1 MSTYQLGSYWIPFIQ
16 NKRLQ
21 SYVFLT
27 RGNRS
32 KLPDSSQE
40 TYDIQHI
47 LDMIS
52 SGGRNTVTFEIG
64 QFTAKDNSLD
74 HHCIHVATAIRYR
87 QAAM

>member
-1 MSTYQLGSYWIPFIQ
+1 MSTYQLGSYRIPFIQ

-27 RGNRS
+27 RGNHS
-32 KLPDSSQE
+32 KIPDSSQE

-52 SGGRNTVTFEIG
+52 SWGEHSRFGIG

-87 QAAM
+87 QAAI